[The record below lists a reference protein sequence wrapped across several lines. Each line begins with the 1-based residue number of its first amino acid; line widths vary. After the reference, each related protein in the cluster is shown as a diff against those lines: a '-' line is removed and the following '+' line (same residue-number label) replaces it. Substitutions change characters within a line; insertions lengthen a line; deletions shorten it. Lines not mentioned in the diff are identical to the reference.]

1 MQKFCPLH
9 LEGERKALLLG
20 KNAEEM
26 AANLF
31 YELRAAEETS
41 DLIVAIEPRGRGG
54 VYEGVMNRLTKAAK
68 KYDG

>member
-1 MQKFCPLH
+1 MPWLCC
-9 LEGERKALLLG
+9 RRVS
-20 KNAEEM
+20 EESM
-26 AANLF
+26 SIRENIRRV
-31 YELRAAEETS
+31 EEKLRAAEETS